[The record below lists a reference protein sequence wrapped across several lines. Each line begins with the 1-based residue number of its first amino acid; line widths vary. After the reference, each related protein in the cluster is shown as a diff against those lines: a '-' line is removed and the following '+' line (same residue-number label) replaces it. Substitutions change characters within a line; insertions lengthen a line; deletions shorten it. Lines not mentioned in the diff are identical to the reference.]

1 MSLIL
6 LALAVTIASPSIV
19 VTAAR
24 TPVALDLS
32 GASISAID
40 RTTLTAFDLPF
51 AADYLR
57 LVPSVSVASTGPL
70 GAQTQV
76 RIRGA
81 EANQTLTFID
91 GIKANDPASG
101 GEFRW
106 ETLLADGLDKVEVLR
121 GPQSALW
128 GSEAIG
134 GLVNVSTRTPTAGT
148 ALFGKAEAGSFGTW
162 NLAGGGNWGTDKG
175 GVTAQAAYLSSDGID
190 NSAVQGGDKDGF
202 HNFTATAK
210 GIYHPS
216 PDSEVGVVAR
226 YMSANTHFDDFDY
239 GTGQSVDA
247 ALSSGAEAFAVRG
260 YARLDLFD
268 GRWSQQVEAV
278 LNDTSN
284 TNYDTGAFLN
294 QSDGSIGKLAY
305 QTTGSLQSG
314 DFSHALTGAIEY
326 ERQTFTSTDVDPTA
340 LSNQDRSRDQTSLIA
355 DYRLTYAQVFSASAS
370 VRHDINSQYANTTT
384 FRATAALALPQG
396 FRAHASFGEGVS
408 DPSFFDLYGYFPAY
422 FIGNPDLIPETSQG
436 WDAGIGWKSQTFAVD
451 VTWFTTNLTN
461 EIVSTYDFAT
471 GLAGVANASG
481 TSERQGL
488 ELSATLNPTDWLEI
502 AGTYA
507 YLDATE
513 QQLANGLASRELRRP
528 KNSGSLSAQ
537 VAKGAWTA
545 SVAAAFIGERYDTD
559 FATFTRVTLPAY
571 TLVTLAGSYR
581 INDAIALTAR
591 IENAGDARYE
601 DVVGYRTR
609 GFGAFA
615 GVRLNWGK

>member
-1 MSLIL
+1 MSLLL
-6 LALAVTIASPSIV
+6 LALAAATATPSIV

-24 TPVALDLS
+24 TPVAIDLS
-32 GASISAID
+32 GTSISVID
-40 RTTLTAFDLPF
+40 RTSLTALDLPL

-57 LVPSVSVASTGPL
+57 LVPSVAVASTGPL

-134 GLVNVSTRTPTAGT
+134 GVVNVMTRTPTAGT

-162 NLAGGGNWGTDKG
+162 NLAGGGNWGTDTG
-175 GVTAQAAYLSSDGID
+175 GVTAQAAYLSSNGID
-190 NSAVQGGDKDGF
+190 NSNAPHGDKDGF
-202 HNFTATAK
+202 DNFTATAK

-216 PDSEVGVVAR
+216 PASEVGIVAR
-226 YMSANTHFDDFDY
+226 YVSATTNFDGFDY
-239 GTGQSVDA
+239 SVGQSSDA
-247 ALSSGAEAFAVRG
+247 PLSSVAQAFAVRG
-260 YARLDLFD
+260 YAKLDLYD
-268 GRWSQQVEAV
+268 GRWSNQVEAV

-284 TNYDTGAFLN
+284 KNYDDKVFLN
-294 QSDGSIGKLAY
+294 QSDGSVGKLAY
-305 QTTGSLQSG
+305 QTTGSFQTG
-314 DFSHALTGAIEY
+314 DFAHVLTGAVEY
-326 ERQTFTSTDVDPTA
+326 ERQTFKSTDADPLA

-355 DYRLTYAQVFSASAS
+355 DYRLTYAQIFSASGS
-370 VRHDINSQYANTTT
+370 VRHDINSQYASTTT
-384 FRATAALALPQG
+384 FRATAAVALPQG

-408 DPSFFDLYGYFPAY
+408 DPSFFDLYGYFPTY
-422 FIGNPDLIPETSQG
+422 FIGNPDLVPETSQG
-436 WDAGIGWKSQTFAVD
+436 WDAGIGWKSREFAVD
-451 VTWFTTNLTN
+451 LTWYNTNLTN
-461 EIVSTYDFAT
+461 EIVSTYDYTT
-471 GLAGVANASG
+471 GISGVANASG

-488 ELSATLNPTDWLEI
+488 ELTVTVNPVDWLEI

-537 VAKGAWTA
+537 VSKGPWAA
-545 SVAAAFIGERYDTD
+545 SIAAAFVGERYDTD
-559 FATFTRVTLPAY
+559 FATFTRVALPAY

-581 INDAIALTAR
+581 INEDVALTAR
-591 IENAGDARYE
+591 IENAADAQYQ